1 MMLQLVLRRIGV
13 ALVTLWVVSVILF
26 AATELLPGD
35 VAEIMLGQEATPQS
49 VKALRKAL
57 GIDKP
62 APVRYVD
69 WLVRMATLDLGTSLA
84 GRAIPTGG
92 TPIGEMIRGR
102 LANTLML
109 SWLVAGFTV
118 PVSLVLGL
126 LAAMF
131 PMSLFDRTV
140 SFVTLGLV
148 SIPEFFTA
156 TLLVLVFAI
165 KLRWIPA
172 IVVVNDDANLW
183 QTVCALALP
192 IITLCLVMFAQ
203 MARMTRA
210 AILNVMASPYI
221 EMAILKGVPR
231 SRIVWRHALSNAIG
245 PIVNIVALNIAFLV
259 TGVVIVETIFAY
271 PGLGR
276 LMVNAVQV
284 RDMPLVQ
291 ACGMLFCTIYLV
303 VILFSDI
310 VSVVSN
316 PRLRHPQQ

>member
-13 ALVTLWVVSVILF
+13 TLVTLWVVSVILF

-109 SWLVAGFTV
+109 SWLVAGFAV

-140 SFVTLGLV
+140 SFVTLCLV

-172 IVVVNDDANLW
+172 IVIVNDDANLW

-192 IITLCLVMFAQ
+192 IITLCLVMLAQ

-316 PRLRHPQQ
+316 PRLRHPKH